1 MKKAKVAIQGT
12 LGSFHDQAAALLLG
26 KDIELIECASF
37 SDTFEAF
44 DTRDADYAVVAVE
57 NTIYGPI
64 NSNFKL
70 IEDYF
75 CKVID
80 EVSIQI
86 ELHLLAL
93 PGVALEDIEEI
104 HSHPIAI
111 AQCERFLGQFAHAK
125 VQNSQNTAFAAK
137 EIAEKGFTNRA
148 AIANS
153 ACAELY
159 GLNILTGPVQNEKED
174 YTRFLLVQSASA
186 MKRSLNA
193 TIPTILQINQL
204 KEQTL

>member
-1 MKKAKVAIQGT
+1 MKKVKVAIQGS
-12 LGSFHDQAAALLLG
+12 LGSFHDQAASLLLG

-44 DTRDADYAVVAVE
+44 DTHQADYVVVAVE

-70 IEDYF
+70 IEEYF
-75 CKVID
+75 CKVIN
-80 EVSIQI
+80 EVSIRI

-93 PGVALEDIEEI
+93 PGVELKDITEI

-111 AQCERFLGQFAHAK
+111 AQCENYLGKFANAK
-125 VQNSQNTAFAAK
+125 VQNSQNTAYAAK
-137 EIAEKGFTNRA
+137 EIAELGLTNRA
-148 AIANS
+148 AIANET
-153 ACAELY
+153 CAVLY
-159 GLNILTGPVQNEKED
+159 GLNILAGPIQNQKED
-174 YTRFLLVQSASA
+174 YTRFLLVQSATA

-193 TIPTILQINQL
+193 TIPTILQISQL
-204 KEQTL
+204 KAH